1 MEQLIIQLS
10 RYVITFLF
18 VIYTFY
24 CYRAFAGK
32 SKSRQNQIFR
42 AQRILTI
49 LIHLLCSAILLLT
62 YQSVKVVM
70 MYGVELAFYLI
81 SIKLYETFY
90 KGLSKLV
97 LNNMLLCMMIGFII
111 LGRLSYNLAFRQFLL
126 AAAGMGICLFVPV
139 IIHKLGGFLEKLG
152 WQYAI
157 IGILLLMLVFFI
169 GVSKYG
175 ARNWIKIG
183 GFEVQPSEFVKIIY
197 VFFIAAL
204 LSKSKNFKH
213 IVMVSAAAAV
223 HVIILVVEKDLGG
236 ALIYFV
242 TYLFVLFVATTKITY
257 LALGIAGGAGASLI
271 AYRLFSHVR
280 VRVLAW
286 QDPWSRIDKEGYQVT
301 QSLFAI
307 GTGSWFGM
315 GLCKGLPTNVPVVES
330 DFIFSAIAEEL
341 GAIFAICLILVYLSN
356 YIMFVNIAMK
366 MKNEFYKLTAF
377 GLSVVFIFQVL
388 LCIGGATKFIPS
400 TGVTLPLIS
409 YGGSSIVST
418 IIVFSIIQGM
428 YVLNGKEES
437 QLEKEENEDEQ
448 AAGGKRRK
456 PAKKKK

>member
-1 MEQLIIQLS
+1 MEHLIVQLS
-10 RYVITFLF
+10 RYVITLFLI
-18 VIYTFY
+18 VYTFY

-32 SKSRQNQIFR
+32 NKNRQNQIFR

-49 LIHLLCSAILLLT
+49 LIHLLCSTILLLE
-62 YQSVKVVM
+62 YQSIKVVT
-70 MYGVELAFYLI
+70 MYALELAFYLI

-97 LNNMLLCMMIGFII
+97 LNNMLLCMMIGFIM

-139 IIHKLGGFLEKLG
+139 IIHKLGSFLERLG

-157 IGILLLMLVFFI
+157 VGILLLMLVFFI

-175 ARNWIKIG
+175 AKNWIKIG
-183 GFEVQPSEFVKIIY
+183 SFEVQPSEFVKIIY

-204 LSKSKNFKH
+204 LSKCKSFKH
-213 IVMVSAAAAV
+213 VVMVSAVAAV
-223 HVIILVVEKDLGG
+223 HVMILVVEKDLGA
-236 ALIYFV
+236 ALIYFI
-242 TYLFVLFVATTKITY
+242 TYIVVLFVATTKIAY
-257 LALGIAGGAGASLI
+257 LALGFIGGAGASVI
-271 AYRLFSHVR
+271 AYKLFSHVR

-286 QDPWSRIDKEGYQVT
+286 QDPWSRIDKEGYQIT

-307 GTGSWFGM
+307 GTGSWFGL
-315 GLCKGLPTNVPVVES
+315 GLCRGLPSNVPVVES

-341 GAIFAICLILVYLSN
+341 GAIFAICLILVYMSN

-377 GLSVVFIFQVL
+377 GLGVVFIFQVL

-409 YGGSSIVST
+409 YGGSSIVSM

-437 QLEKEENEDEQ
+437 QLEKEEENG
-448 AAGGKRRK
+448 AAGDKRRK
-456 PAKKKK
+456 AAKKKK